1 MFPGIG
7 TVINVVAIICG
18 GSIGVL
24 VGNRLSVK
32 TRTLTTDV
40 LGLVTLL
47 GAASALMPMWSSQF
61 RLAFPSGWPLL
72 VILGSLLVGGLIGS
86 ALKLEEKLDSLESR
100 SIENNKMISDIKSMV
115 QTVVNKRN
123 DKILSWGVGIIIA
136 LGGVIGW
143 FITHYVI
150 K

>member
-1 MFPGIG
+1 M
-7 TVINVVAIICG
+7 VD
-18 GSIGVL
+18 
-24 VGNRLSVK
+24 
-32 TRTLTTDV
+32 TTD
-40 LGLVTLL
+40 
-47 GAASALMPMWSSQF
+47 
-61 RLAFPSGWPLL
+61 
-72 VILGSLLVGGLIGS
+72 IEKKSLEAHVELCAERYRYI
-86 ALKLEEKLDSLESR
+86 EEKLDSLESR

-123 DKILSWGVGIIIA
+123 DQIISWGVGIIIA